1 MDIARIL
8 LGGKPWLANP
18 PPFCSVEEIMINL
31 TPSAAEKILA
41 LQKENGA
48 EGQFMRLSVEPG
60 GCSGMEYAMGFG
72 EKTEEDEMVESNGVQ
87 LVVDPVSLTY
97 LEDVEV
103 DFDDGLHGKG
113 FEIRNPNAQNTCGC
127 GRSFN

>member
-1 MDIARIL
+1 
-8 LGGKPWLANP
+8 
-18 PPFCSVEEIMINL
+18 MIKL
-31 TPSAAEKILA
+31 TQSAAEKILH

-48 EGQFMRLSVEPG
+48 EDQFMRLSVEPG

-72 EKTEEDEMVESNGVQ
+72 DKNEDDELVESNGVS

-97 LEDVEV
+97 IEDVEV

-127 GRSFN
+127 GRSFS